1 MILRQ
6 REKVAEQAA
15 SADPSKPRPPEAR
28 VREMSN
34 SGALGMAF
42 TAKLDVPEE
51 ETRRLQDQNLRN
63 RRLLAAGEKPE
74 KSLISVYAVKQ
85 EDADDDSSQEPIMD
99 GWDLISFGPEGIEFS
114 LNFTNPIEVSGGED
128 PDLLLV

>member
-1 MILRQ
+1 
-6 REKVAEQAA
+6 
-15 SADPSKPRPPEAR
+15 
-28 VREMSN
+28 MSN